1 MTLALVFKTLVSIK
15 RSLGFVR
22 QVAQET
28 LSFLIPGFSGKFSRC
43 DSDQTGGAILQLVRH
58 YKNVAC
64 RTVCSQ
70 PPSTSLCESIFLLH
84 LYLHINQ
91 AVFGWQ
97 NNDTPPVCHGIV
109 HIDVLSET
117 AGEQHKIRKKT
128 NFIFCFKTEDSIF
141 GQQSSKKPQSNK
153 IITPMCV
160 PKKCYQ
166 RRKVSLI
173 KKDHRALQLQFR
185 HSTVKSRKID
195 WNSALQKL
203 RLSNRTRAKR
213 ADPSEK
219 SLSNHC
225 IRWPSH
231 LVKHESND
239 KQRGTHSAA
248 LFECKQQ
255 QHLRK
260 RRLCLGKR
268 TASLDVTV
276 ATPTFSK
283 PFLLKHQLH
292 HTVLHNLI
300 EQPCFLHNRPHQQF
314 YKYKKITFRLIGT
327 SPKRSN
333 QNLGTSN
340 ASTFRLYFS

>member
-70 PPSTSLCESIFLLH
+70 PPSTSSCESIFLLH

-173 KKDHRALQLQFR
+173 KKRITELFSCSFGTLQ
-185 HSTVKSRKID
+185 SS
-195 WNSALQKL
+195 
-203 RLSNRTRAKR
+203 
-213 ADPSEK
+213 
-219 SLSNHC
+219 
-225 IRWPSH
+225 
-231 LVKHESND
+231 
-239 KQRGTHSAA
+239 
-248 LFECKQQ
+248 
-255 QHLRK
+255 
-260 RRLCLGKR
+260 LGKLIGILLCKSCAR
-268 TASLDVTV
+268 ATELEQKGLTHLKNLCPTTASDGPV
-276 ATPTFSK
+276 
-283 PFLLKHQLH
+283 
-292 HTVLHNLI
+292 I
-300 EQPCFLHNRPHQQF
+300 W
-314 YKYKKITFRLIGT
+314 
-327 SPKRSN
+327 
-333 QNLGTSN
+333 
-340 ASTFRLYFS
+340 